1 MGFTT
6 YNDIINALS
15 SGKGQSFFWFK
26 TCVTSPAAASIMM
39 RLWNMAGWPPP
50 GADPTPALSGI
61 VPTSATAGAIPYT
74 NPTGPATMHL
84 LNVGGCCSLQAVI
97 FLYDRLWHAGG
108 INLNSASLQTI
119 TDAQAPTRH
128 TDGLGNMLLV
138 EISAAA
144 GTTTK
149 DLTINYTNTAD
160 AAKSVTVNIPASA
173 IINRVLLVGLAAGD
187 KGVKSV
193 QSVQLSGAMGGTGV
207 ANLVMYNISELQQ
220 IPCYANLYADR
231 DLVVQVPN
239 LPKLNDGACLA
250 TMFLSSASGAN
261 QFLFGRVMMAEN

>member
-1 MGFTT
+1 MGFAT

-15 SGKGQSFFWFK
+15 GGKGQNYFWFK
-26 TCVTSPAAASIMM
+26 TCVTSPGAAAIMM
-39 RLWNMAGWPPP
+39 RLWNMAGWPPA

-74 NPTGPATMHL
+74 NPTSPATMHL
-84 LNVGGCCSLQAVI
+84 LNVGGCCTLQALI

-108 INLNSASLQTI
+108 VNLNSASLQTI

-128 TDGLGNMLLV
+128 SDGLGNMLLV
-138 EISAAA
+138 EITAAA
-144 GTTTK
+144 GATTK

-160 AAKSVTVNIPASA
+160 ASKSVTVNIPASS
-173 IINRVLLVGLAAGD
+173 IINRVILVSLAAGD

-193 QSVQLSGAMGGTGV
+193 QSVQMSGTMGGGV
-207 ANLVMYNISELQQ
+207 ANLVMYNISELLQV
-220 IPCYANLYADR
+220 PCLANLYADR
-231 DLVVQVPN
+231 DLVIQVPN
-239 LPKLNDGACLA
+239 MPRLYDGACLSM
-250 TMFLSSASGAN
+250 MFLSSATGAN